1 MGRSGDLPRGLVD
14 RFVARDGVWPD
25 DTGCSILHVD
35 MDAFYASVEIRER
48 PELKDKPVVV
58 GGIGNRGV
66 VSSANYIAR
75 KYGVR
80 SAMPT
85 SRARRLCPHA
95 VYVSPTF
102 GLYQEVSRGVLGIF
116 RDITPLVEPLS
127 LDEAFLDVSGALR
140 RMGMT
145 SGQIGQLIRERVE
158 AEHGITCS
166 VGVAPTKFVAKL
178 ASGLCK
184 PDGMLVVPKASVL
197 EFLHP
202 LPVSALWGVGKKT
215 AERLADVGLERVA
228 DVAAAPL
235 PRLRRIIGNALAEH
249 LHPLAHGY
257 DDRSV
262 EPESVDKSVGAEET
276 FEVDHWD
283 LSLIHR
289 RLAPTRTARPNSVDQ
304 GAVRRLHHDQPLAD
318 PARADRRD
326 PGDLQGRLPA
336 PGRTDAAGSGPADR
350 RADGTTDHRRRPTT
364 AARRPGKRL
373 ARGRPSRRPST
384 SEVRHR
390 RDPPRITTRRKPR
403 PLGSN
408 RTTPRPQPDLSRG
421 LWPLSYVLIAA
432 RLEPRA
438 VATEPRRTAADLSG
452 GFRGAPRCPS
462 KGLLTSTRQ
471 PRRGRLIEPRV
482 VEFLADRVA

>member
-14 RFVARDGVWPD
+14 RFVVKDGVWPD
-25 DTGCSILHVD
+25 DAGCSILHVD

-58 GGIGNRGV
+58 GGVGNRGV

-116 RDITPLVEPLS
+116 RDVTPLVEPLS
-127 LDEAFLDVSGALR
+127 LDEAFLDVAGALR
-140 RMGMT
+140 RMGM
-145 SGQIGQLIRERVE
+145 SAGRVGQVIRERVE

-184 PDGMLVVPKASVL
+184 PDGMLVVPKVSVL

-235 PRLRRIIGNALAEH
+235 PRLRRIIGNALADH
-249 LHPLAHGY
+249 LHPLANGF
-257 DDRSV
+257 DDRAV
-262 EPESVDKSVGAEET
+262 EPESAEKSVGAEET

-283 LSLIHR
+283 RELLKRELLRLSEKTASALRGRGLRGRTVSIKVR
-289 RLAPTRTARPNSVDQ
+289 FSDFTTISRSRTLLVPTDVTQEIFKVACQLLVEQTPP
-304 GAVRRLHHDQPLAD
+304 GAVRLIGVRMEQLVQEDGGEQLLLDAPENGWREADQAAD
-318 PARADRRD
+318 RARAKFGNAAIRPASLLTQAPDR
-326 PGDLQGRLPA
+326 
-336 PGRTDAAGSGPADR
+336 SG
-350 RADGTTDHRRRPTT
+350 
-364 AARRPGKRL
+364 
-373 ARGRPSRRPST
+373 
-384 SEVRHR
+384 E
-390 RDPPRITTRRKPR
+390 
-403 PLGSN
+403 
-408 RTTPRPQPDLSRG
+408 
-421 LWPLSYVLIAA
+421 
-432 RLEPRA
+432 
-438 VATEPRRTAADLSG
+438 TEPRPDRTS
-452 GFRGAPRCPS
+452 
-462 KGLLTSTRQ
+462 
-471 PRRGRLIEPRV
+471 I
-482 VEFLADRVA
+482 